1 MAIAE
6 RLALLR
12 RLRND
17 LADELT
23 ALGLP
28 SRREET
34 LEALVPRVLLALEG
48 TGEGFAAALKDVW
61 DVPGGFF
68 SAGESASLAGMADIS
83 RAVRVTALTVTAA
96 GEGAGALTA
105 AGAGWSVSRT
115 GGALTARYSPG
126 RRDPS
131 RLPSGGAGAPCPDG
145 RRSHPGN
152 GLRDPQRSGGVRS
165 GLSRR
170 RRGEPDLRLRRH
182 LAAAGSDPAHLGGPG
197 GTDLGRGGASFQA
210 VGGAP

>member
-126 RRDPS
+126 GVILPAS
-131 RLPSGGAGAPCPDG
+131 LQAALARLALTGDGVTPVTASVTLSGLGASGAVYPAAGAASLICAYAATWRLLDLIRPTWADLEG
-145 RRSHPGN
+145 RTWDAVER
-152 GLRDPQRSGGVRS
+152 
-165 GLSRR
+165 LSK
-170 RRGEPDLRLRRH
+170 P
-182 LAAAGSDPAHLGGPG
+182 
-197 GTDLGRGGASFQA
+197 
-210 VGGAP
+210 